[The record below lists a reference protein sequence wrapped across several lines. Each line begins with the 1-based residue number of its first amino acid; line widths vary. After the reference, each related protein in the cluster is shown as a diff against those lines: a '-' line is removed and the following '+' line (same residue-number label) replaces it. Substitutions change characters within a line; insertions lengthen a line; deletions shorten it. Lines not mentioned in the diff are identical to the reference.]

1 MSGWISLHRK
11 LIDNPIYSNAGML
24 KLWVHCLLKAS
35 HAEHDLLVG
44 NQVIKLQPGQ
54 FVTGRNALA
63 SEFNKGAKKE
73 DMVSPITLWR
83 WLNLFEKLE
92 MLNIKKT
99 TKYSVVTV
107 INWSMYQP
115 NEQQMNNKRTTNE
128 QQMNTNNNGNKG
140 NNDNNKNPPKQKLV
154 YEETSPPY
162 KLADYLYK
170 RILINNPNHKKPDLQ
185 KWADEFR
192 KVIEIDKRDLH
203 EISKLIKW
211 VQEDDFESVNVLS
224 PTKLRKRYDQL
235 LIKMNRSE
243 NKQSP
248 NQHQELTPMYKPI
261 QLNMNAGEE

>member
-140 NNDNNKNPPKQKLV
+140 NNDNKNNYYV
-154 YEETSPPY
+154 EII
-162 KLADYLYK
+162 DYLNQHAETNFK
-170 RILINNPNHKKPDLQ
+170 SSTKKTKELINARLAEGFTLEDFKT
-185 KWADEFR
+185 
-192 KVIEIDKRDLH
+192 VIEYCCKEWKGKVFGNGELGDSYLRPSTLFNNKFDERLNKA
-203 EISKLIKW
+203 KLGSTQTPQ
-211 VQEDDFESVNVLS
+211 QEQTSN
-224 PTKLRKRYDQL
+224 
-235 LIKMNRSE
+235 
-243 NKQSP
+243 
-248 NQHQELTPMYKPI
+248 YKPI
-261 QLNMNAGEE
+261 KIDMTRGED